1 MADPFSLDPTV
12 VGVVLA
18 MAAVTYAT
26 KASGLWA
33 VGRIDLSGARR
44 AGLDVLPGAVVVA
57 FVAPA
62 LADGG
67 PAEWLAAIATVAVAR
82 KTGNLLVSLAV
93 GVGVVLAARTVIWGA
108 AALEALADQFHFH
121 YGWPSYLL
129 PHPHRPAN
137 GRCHHQVATNPVRS
151 THDEEA
157 SVAEDGGP
165 AGRSTTHDSGVPSVR
180 NHRQQPARRLS
191 GVWNGRHRLLST
203 LGVTAPSRAT
213 PAAAER
219 WCCGA
224 PRWSPRR
231 SR

>member
-33 VGRIDLSGARR
+33 VGRIDLSERAE

-93 GVGVVLAARTVIWGA
+93 GVGVVLAARTVI
-108 AALEALADQFHFH
+108 
-121 YGWPSYLL
+121 
-129 PHPHRPAN
+129 
-137 GRCHHQVATNPVRS
+137 
-151 THDEEA
+151 
-157 SVAEDGGP
+157 
-165 AGRSTTHDSGVPSVR
+165 
-180 NHRQQPARRLS
+180 
-191 GVWNGRHRLLST
+191 
-203 LGVTAPSRAT
+203 
-213 PAAAER
+213 
-219 WCCGA
+219 
-224 PRWSPRR
+224 
-231 SR
+231 